1 MKNIITFT
9 LSSLLFILINSCDK
23 LATKDIDVPLS
34 FEVFQEISVPTQ
46 SYPSKVADFEYDGM
60 FDIFSHPDVTNAIGT
75 RDLIKKIKITK
86 IQYEFKNFS
95 GNTDAVIKGDII
107 LPEESFSS
115 NIPLQKMFEISN
127 VKVAEAVL
135 TRELYT
141 LQGNFNDVNEHLTKS
156 TIFEYGF
163 AGISTHNPVKV
174 WMVLKVSATV
184 TVEAT
189 IDWQGNYTS

>member
-1 MKNIITFT
+1 MKNIRT
-9 LSSLLFILINSCDK
+9 LALIPVLFFLLNGCDK

-34 FEVFQEISVPTQ
+34 FEVFQEIDVPPQ
-46 SYPSKVADFEYDGM
+46 SYPSQVADFEYDGM
-60 FDIFSHPDVTNAIGT
+60 FDIFSHPDITNAIGT

-95 GNTDAVIKGDII
+95 GNIDAVIKGDII

-127 VKVAEAVL
+127 VKVADAVL
-135 TRELYT
+135 TKELYT

-156 TIFEYGF
+156 TIFEYSF

-174 WMVLKVSATV
+174 WMVIKVSATV

-189 IDWQGNYTS
+189 FDWEGNYTS